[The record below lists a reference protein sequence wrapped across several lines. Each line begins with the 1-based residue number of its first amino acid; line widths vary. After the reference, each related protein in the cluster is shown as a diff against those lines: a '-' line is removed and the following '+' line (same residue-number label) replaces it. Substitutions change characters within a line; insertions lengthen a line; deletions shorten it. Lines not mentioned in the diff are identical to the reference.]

1 MAKQKKSAGSQ
12 CRKTGQAR
20 LDNHIII
27 RCLSILWI
35 SPIFM
40 VLLNSFKRKA
50 YIFKHPF
57 GISTVSITEA

>member
-27 RCLSILWI
+27 HC
-35 SPIFM
+35 F
-40 VLLNSFKRKA
+40 
-50 YIFKHPF
+50 
-57 GISTVSITEA
+57 ISTLDFTNLYGVTQFI